1 VVYDAAHAFG
11 VSVRGRPIGCF
22 GDLSVLS
29 FHATKVF
36 HTSEGGAV
44 VGVRRESFGR
54 LAMLRNFGIVSEDE
68 VTGVG
73 VNGKMSEVHAAMGLA
88 LLEEAHAEVGRR
100 AAIAARYRERLSEL
114 PGVVFQGFAP
124 ETLRNHYN
132 FSLEIDEA
140 AFGLSRDA
148 VHEAL
153 RAENVHTRKYF
164 HPLCSEN
171 PSYRDLP
178 SARPEHLRN
187 AHRVASRILCIPHG
201 ESGSRSGSGRRCLFA
216 IQAHAPAIR
225 RCDRRLNRAPVI
237 QERAMG
243 RGTAEEL
250 ESRGA
255 LLPAPDP
262 PSGSAALHTTR
273 GLSTA
278 ADAHQYLIV
287 ARSLVQGE
295 GYTVPLVPFHAGYF
309 DPVRHVPEM
318 HGILRPLVL
327 AALFA
332 VGGVDASLARVP
344 GMVYMAAAALVAFL
358 FARRLFGPVAGLVAC
373 ILTLT
378 CLDLF
383 KWAILGTDDVGFA
396 FFFLSS
402 VALLQRAL
410 RSGRDGDFLLAGAV
424 AGLGGWRSLSASSRP
439 PSFLAAALDW
449 RRVGVTAVLRR
460 GALLVVP
467 FALCLRSHFLRNA
480 ASYGDPM
487 FRLGALN

>member
-1 VVYDAAHAFG
+1 MDSTPKRQGAPRTPAFLGGSAIFSEPVYVTRALAPDRRVFAERVAAIFRSRWFTNDGPTVRELERRLTETLGVEFCAAFANGTVALQAALRSLDLSGEVITTPFTFPATLHAVVMNGLTPVFCDIDSDTYNLDPVRAAELVGGSTSALLPVHVFGSPCDVEALAELGERRGLRVVYDAAHAFG

-44 VGVRRESFGR
+44 VGVRREAFGR

-114 PGVVFQGFAP
+114 PGVVFQRFAP

-187 AHRVASRILCIPHG
+187 AHRVASRILCIPLYG
-201 ESGSRSGSGRRCLFA
+201 ELGLEGADRVADALFA

-225 RCDRRLNRAPVI
+225 RCA
-237 QERAMG
+237 
-243 RGTAEEL
+243 T
-250 ESRGA
+250 GA
-255 LLPAPDP
+255 
-262 PSGSAALHTTR
+262 
-273 GLSTA
+273 
-278 ADAHQYLIV
+278 
-287 ARSLVQGE
+287 
-295 GYTVPLVPFHAGYF
+295 
-309 DPVRHVPEM
+309 
-318 HGILRPLVL
+318 
-327 AALFA
+327 
-332 VGGVDASLARVP
+332 
-344 GMVYMAAAALVAFL
+344 
-358 FARRLFGPVAGLVAC
+358 
-373 ILTLT
+373 
-378 CLDLF
+378 
-383 KWAILGTDDVGFA
+383 
-396 FFFLSS
+396 
-402 VALLQRAL
+402 
-410 RSGRDGDFLLAGAV
+410 
-424 AGLGGWRSLSASSRP
+424 
-439 PSFLAAALDW
+439 
-449 RRVGVTAVLRR
+449 
-460 GALLVVP
+460 
-467 FALCLRSHFLRNA
+467 
-480 ASYGDPM
+480 
-487 FRLGALN
+487 